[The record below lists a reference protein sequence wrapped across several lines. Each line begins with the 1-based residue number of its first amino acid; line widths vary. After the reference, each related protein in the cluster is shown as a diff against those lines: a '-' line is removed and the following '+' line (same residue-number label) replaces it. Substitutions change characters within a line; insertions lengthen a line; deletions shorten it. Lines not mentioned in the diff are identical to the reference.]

1 MSIGAYRPGRAWLY
15 RLDPRA
21 KVVAITLFLA
31 AAALARGPG
40 SLAIVA
46 VATLALWQGTGR
58 RAVEAAALL
67 RPVGPLLAF
76 IFLVNALAAFA
87 GPAAGEGTELEAF
100 AAALAGAVLATAR
113 LACALVGAATLMMTT
128 TPERLTA
135 ALRTLLRPV
144 VRNGR
149 RLDEYALMLATVFRF
164 VPLLADE
171 TLRVK
176 RAQQSRGAHFG
187 EGGMIARV
195 QSWVPVI
202 VPLFASALRRAD
214 RHGLA
219 AASRGFFSPAR
230 HSSLVQFAWA
240 PCDGLAVA
248 VAALAAALC
257 ALIPF

>member
-1 MSIGAYRPGRAWLY
+1 MSIGAYRPGRTWLY

-21 KVVAITLFLA
+21 KVIAITLFLA
-31 AAALARGPG
+31 ASALARGPEG
-40 SLAIVA
+40 LAIVA

-58 RAVEAAALL
+58 RATEAAALL

-76 IFLVNALAAFA
+76 IFLVNALAVFA
-87 GPAAGEGTELEAF
+87 DPAAGEGAQPEAL
-100 AAALAGAVLATAR
+100 AAALVGAVLATAR
-113 LACALVGAATLMMTT
+113 LACALLGAATLMMTT

-135 ALRTLLRPV
+135 ALRALLRPV
-144 VRNGR
+144 ARNGK

-171 TLRVK
+171 ALRVK
-176 RAQQSRGAHFG
+176 RAQQSRGARFG
-187 EGGMIARV
+187 EGGVIARV

-219 AASRGFFSPAR
+219 VASRGFFSPAR
-230 HSSLVQFAWA
+230 RTSLAQLTWA

-248 VAALAAALC
+248 MAALTVALC
-257 ALIPF
+257 VLMP